1 MNVPDR
7 RGANWVQVFAPAKV
21 NLTLHVTGQRADGY
35 HTLDSLVV
43 FADVGDLLHVAV
55 GNTLSLT
62 IEGAEAAQVPTD
74 TSNLI
79 MQVAALFQDMPG
91 AAFLLEKSLP
101 VSSGIGGGSADA
113 AAAFRG
119 LMTQWSGGEV
129 DSQMFDPART
139 PMAGR
144 LLALGADIPV
154 CLRNRP
160 ARMQGAGETLN
171 PLPAMPDLHAVLVNP
186 RIGVSTPQVFR
197 ALDHKENP
205 AMPPEL
211 PKFSG
216 LHQCIE
222 WLATQRND
230 LQEPAIT
237 LVPEIAQVLDVL
249 GATKSCLLARMS
261 GSGATCFGL
270 FTGQHAAKTAAAD
283 IADQHPG
290 WWVKPARLGDM
301 SQRSLPRVN

>member
-101 VSSGIGGGSADA
+101 VSSGIGGG
-113 AAAFRG
+113 
-119 LMTQWSGGEV
+119 L
-129 DSQMFDPART
+129 
-139 PMAGR
+139 
-144 LLALGADIPV
+144 
-154 CLRNRP
+154 
-160 ARMQGAGETLN
+160 
-171 PLPAMPDLHAVLVNP
+171 
-186 RIGVSTPQVFR
+186 
-197 ALDHKENP
+197 
-205 AMPPEL
+205 
-211 PKFSG
+211 
-216 LHQCIE
+216 
-222 WLATQRND
+222 
-230 LQEPAIT
+230 
-237 LVPEIAQVLDVL
+237 
-249 GATKSCLLARMS
+249 
-261 GSGATCFGL
+261 
-270 FTGQHAAKTAAAD
+270 
-283 IADQHPG
+283 
-290 WWVKPARLGDM
+290 
-301 SQRSLPRVN
+301 